1 MTFNVT
7 GMDAMTTVVETF
19 TNEDDL
25 TLSFAQT
32 ICAQLEQAITERG
45 RAYIVVSGGRTPVPL
60 FTLLSQQELPWSQ
73 VTVLLADERWLPAAH
88 EASNTRLVRQHLLQ
102 NKAADAEFLHFA
114 NDAET
119 LDAAVA
125 AFNQQAKSLPTF
137 DVVILGL
144 GEDGHTASIFPCSE
158 QVHEALSTTAACLA
172 VTPTTAPY
180 DRISL
185 SKSRLMNS
193 RTIYFH
199 LVGAS
204 KANVLNQ
211 AMQPGASFPASVF
224 LQQDTVPVKVM
235 LALPSDPP
243 KE

>member
-1 MTFNVT
+1 MTFNSNE
-7 GMDAMTTVVETF
+7 MDAMTAVVKTFSNEDALTDTF
-19 TNEDDL
+19 T
-25 TLSFAQT
+25 QT
-32 ICAQLEQAITERG
+32 ICEQLQQAIRERG
-45 RAYIVVSGGRTPVPL
+45 RAYLVVSGGRTPVPL
-60 FTLLSQQELPWSQ
+60 FNQLSQQDLPWSQ
-73 VTVLLADERWLPAAH
+73 VTVLLADERWLPADH

-102 NKAADAEFLHFA
+102 KKAADAEFLHFA

-119 LDAAVA
+119 IDAAVA
-125 AFNQQAKSLPTF
+125 AFNQQAAELPTF
-137 DVVILGL
+137 DVVVLGL
-144 GEDGHTASIFPCSE
+144 GEDGHTASIFPCS
-158 QVHEALSTTAACLA
+158 QQLNDALTTEAACLA

-199 LVGAS
+199 LVGTS
-204 KANVLNQ
+204 KAEVLNQ

-235 LALPSDPP
+235 LALPPAP
-243 KE
+243 AKE

>member
-1 MTFNVT
+1 
-7 GMDAMTTVVETF
+7 MTTAVVETF
-19 TNEDDL
+19 TSEDAL
-25 TLSFAQT
+25 TQAFTQT
-32 ICAQLEQAITERG
+32 IYEQLKQAIAERG
-45 RAYIVVSGGRTPVPL
+45 RAYLVVSGGRTPVPL
-60 FTLLSQQELPWSQ
+60 FSLLSQQDLPWSQ
-73 VTVLLADERWLPAAH
+73 VTVLLADERWLPASH

-102 NKAADAEFLHFA
+102 NNAADAEFLEFA
-114 NDAET
+114 NDAESVG
-119 LDAAVA
+119 AAVA
-125 AFNQQAKSLPTF
+125 AFNQQAAALPTF

-144 GEDGHTASIFPCSE
+144 GEDGHTASIFPCS
-158 QVHEALSTTAACLA
+158 QQLNDALTTEAACLA

-193 RTIYFH
+193 RTLYFH

-204 KANVLNQ
+204 KAEVLNQ

-235 LALPSDPP
+235 LALPLAPA